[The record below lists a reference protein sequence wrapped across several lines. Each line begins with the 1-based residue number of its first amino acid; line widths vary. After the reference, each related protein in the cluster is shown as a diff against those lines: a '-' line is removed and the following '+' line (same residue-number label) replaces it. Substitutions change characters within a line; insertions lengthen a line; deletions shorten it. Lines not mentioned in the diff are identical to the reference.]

1 LTEPALTPQK
11 DSSAAAESSSL
22 GRRLY
27 SYLLDPD
34 IKGNLQRPV
43 ENFIAW
49 LIILNVCL
57 MLLETIPQ
65 VYEPNAKLFHFIDT
79 VSIIIFTIEYVVRF
93 ALSPYQ
99 SHSRNLGR

>member
-1 LTEPALTPQK
+1 MTEPALTPDK
-11 DSSAAAESSSL
+11 NASADSASSGL

-27 SYLLDPD
+27 SFLLDPD

-49 LIILNVCL
+49 LIILNVGL

-65 VYEPNAKLFHFIDT
+65 VYEPYANLFHFIDT
-79 VSIIIFTIEYVVRF
+79 VSIIIFTICSGF
-93 ALSPYQ
+93 
-99 SHSRNLGR
+99 